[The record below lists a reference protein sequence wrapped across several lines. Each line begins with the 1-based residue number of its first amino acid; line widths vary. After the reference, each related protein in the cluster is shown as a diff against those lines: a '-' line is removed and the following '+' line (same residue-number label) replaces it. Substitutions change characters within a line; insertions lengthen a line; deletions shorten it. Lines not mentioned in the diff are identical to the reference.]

1 MDFNCLFDIVSYQR
15 HRFPQAVAVAGR
27 RQGGDWR
34 RWSVAELEDASRKL
48 AAALYDQGL
57 RPGDFAGILAHCG
70 SPEWLLTDLALQR
83 LGVIVTPIHATAR
96 PDEVAFILRDS
107 GMKLCFVSNAETAAH
122 LRRSSAAL
130 PRLAAFEPLPELPD
144 LASWLEQPVSAEAT
158 RFVEELRADPDAP
171 ATVLYTSGT
180 TGLPKGVLLSHR
192 NIVSNVKSVLA
203 IVPIDQSYVAV
214 SFLPLSHIF
223 ERMVL
228 YVYLA
233 AGVSIWYVESP
244 EELPATLRE
253 VRPHIFTAVPRVL
266 ERSYDRLL
274 ARRAALGKAGRWIFD
289 WAVRLGCRY
298 PYTGGGTVPF
308 VYRLKQRVADALI
321 FRHWRKALGGRLQVI
336 VVGAA
341 ALQPRLGR
349 LFNAAGIRVR
359 EGYGLTETSPVV
371 AFNRFEPGG
380 VHFGTVGIPA
390 PGVDVR
396 IAHPDENGE
405 GEIEVRGPNV
415 MLGYLHNPEETAAK
429 FTPDGWLRT
438 GDTGRFEHKR
448 FLKITGRISEIFKT
462 SSGKFVAPAYVESQ
476 LQQSPFIQQALV
488 VGLNQPHV
496 GAILSPNFD
505 ALETWCQEHKVHW
518 TAPEF
523 MIFNPKVQQLFEK
536 EIEAINREH
545 LEPVERVRVFRLT
558 ADAWTAEN
566 GLLTPTLKLRRKDL
580 TKQYEHVLEEMFG

>member
-70 SPEWLLTDLALQR
+70 SPEWLLADLALQR
-83 LGVIVTPIHATAR
+83 LGVIVAPIHATAR

-107 GMKLCFVSNAETAAH
+107 GMKLCFISNADMLAH

-158 RFVEELRADPDAP
+158 RFVEELGADPDAP

-321 FRHWRKALGGRLQVI
+321 FRHWRRALGGRLQVI

-536 EIEAINREH
+536 EIEAINREY

>member
-1 MDFNCLFDIVSYQR
+1 
-15 HRFPQAVAVAGR
+15 
-27 RQGGDWR
+27 
-34 RWSVAELEDASRKL
+34 
-48 AAALYDQGL
+48 
-57 RPGDFAGILAHCG
+57 
-70 SPEWLLTDLALQR
+70 
-83 LGVIVTPIHATAR
+83 
-96 PDEVAFILRDS
+96 
-107 GMKLCFVSNAETAAH
+107 
-122 LRRSSAAL
+122 
-130 PRLAAFEPLPELPD
+130 
-144 LASWLEQPVSAEAT
+144 
-158 RFVEELRADPDAP
+158 
-171 ATVLYTSGT
+171 
-180 TGLPKGVLLSHR
+180 
-192 NIVSNVKSVLA
+192 
-203 IVPIDQSYVAV
+203 
-214 SFLPLSHIF
+214 
-223 ERMVL
+223 
-228 YVYLA
+228 
-233 AGVSIWYVESP
+233 
-244 EELPATLRE
+244 
-253 VRPHIFTAVPRVL
+253 L

>member
-70 SPEWLLTDLALQR
+70 SPEWLLADLALQR
-83 LGVIVTPIHATAR
+83 LGVIVAPIHATAR

-107 GMKLCFVSNAETAAH
+107 GMKLCFISNADMLAH

-158 RFVEELRADPDAP
+158 RFVEKLGADPDAP

-321 FRHWRKALGGRLQVI
+321 FRHWRRALGGRLQVI